1 MVELD
6 FKSQNSSCM
15 AFTRNI
21 NEASENDR
29 KRITKIQRKQKE
41 TVSKTAQLFTYN
53 TFVLLR
59 FEKTILLEM
68 LKKFQRKHKD
78 IMKTY
83 HEYVLIFG

>member
-6 FKSQNSSCM
+6 LNHKTQAVW
-15 AFTRNI
+15 AFIRNI
-21 NEASENDR
+21 DEASENDR
-29 KRITKIQRKQKE
+29 KRINKNSEKKKE

-59 FEKTILLEM
+59 FEKRILLEM

-78 IMKTY
+78 ITKT
-83 HEYVLIFG
+83 

>member
-1 MVELD
+1 MFELD
-6 FKSQNSSCM
+6 LKSQNSRCM

-21 NEASENDR
+21 NEASENDG

-59 FEKTILLEM
+59 FEKRVLLEM

-78 IMKTY
+78 IMKT
-83 HEYVLIFG
+83 

>member
-1 MVELD
+1 M
-6 FKSQNSSCM
+6 M
-15 AFTRNI
+15 FTRNI
-21 NEASENDR
+21 DEASENDR

-59 FEKTILLEM
+59 FKKRILLEM

-78 IMKTY
+78 ITKT
-83 HEYVLIFG
+83 